1 MIHKDK
7 RQEITKRIAAYLRVD
22 KELIIVFLLV
32 AITGFIFFFISHQRA
47 FLNLFYLP
55 VIAGAFYF
63 GKKYA
68 TLSAALSILL
78 IVFVLLLV
86 NSDDFLIASK
96 DPLYKWLDICSWGG
110 FLIITGYCIGHLY
123 EKKERALEE
132 ITRTYRGIIAMLS
145 LIIDSVDQETQS
157 HSNRVSEIS
166 IIIAHA
172 MSLPDHEVENI
183 RAAALL
189 HDLGK
194 LGVSNDVLQKI
205 GVLTSDE
212 REHLR
217 NHATH
222 SAEIIRPVGG
232 KVVQILP
239 YIIYHHEQYDGS
251 GYHKLIGDNIPLG
264 ARIIAVADVYDA
276 LMSDRPYRKG
286 VSPASAREHIIAN
299 AGKYYDPVVVDAFVS
314 ILPQIESLELHQ
326 LHNIRLQSK

>member
-1 MIHKDK
+1 MIQKDK
-7 RQEITKRIAAYLRVD
+7 RREMTERIAAYLRID

-55 VIAGAFYF
+55 VIVGAFYF
-63 GKKYA
+63 GRKYA
-68 TLSAALSILL
+68 TLSATLSILL
-78 IVFVLLLV
+78 IVFVLLV
-86 NSDDFLIASK
+86 NSDDFLVTSK
-96 DPLYKWLDICSWGG
+96 DPLYKWLDIGSWGG
-110 FLIITGYCIGHLY
+110 FLIITGYCIGYLY

-132 ITRTYRGIIAMLS
+132 IKRTYRGIIEMLS

-157 HSNRVSEIS
+157 HSNRVSEIA
-166 IIIAHA
+166 IMMANA
-172 MSLPDHEVENI
+172 MRLPDHEIENI

-205 GVLTSDE
+205 GALTSDE
-212 REHLR
+212 RELLR
-217 NHATH
+217 NHTTH

-232 KVVQILP
+232 KVVRILP

-251 GYHKLIGDNIPLG
+251 GYHKLIGEEIPLG

-286 VSPASAREHIIAN
+286 VSPAAAREHIIAN
-299 AGKYYDPVVVDAFVS
+299 SGKYFDPVVVDAFIS
-314 ILPQIESLELHQ
+314 IATQVESLELHK
-326 LHNIRLQSK
+326 L